1 MLVRRGALPMA
12 LGLACRWRPIKAGSS
27 GCPCP
32 GAGLCPSVPIR
43 PSRHDDIYLAP
54 GGDTWHQNQNQ
65 LGSHMSSGMVLAVA
79 AIIKAVDQLLDP
91 GRPPAYS
98 RHQRRLCSLALP
110 KTGRTAGIS
119 ELRDYW
125 RPAGALPLTP

>member
-1 MLVRRGALPMA
+1 MLVRRGALPVA

-79 AIIKAVDQLLDP
+79 AIILAITTHNLAAPSSSPMYHPQLLLL
-91 GRPPAYS
+91 Y
-98 RHQRRLCSLALP
+98 
-110 KTGRTAGIS
+110 
-119 ELRDYW
+119 
-125 RPAGALPLTP
+125 